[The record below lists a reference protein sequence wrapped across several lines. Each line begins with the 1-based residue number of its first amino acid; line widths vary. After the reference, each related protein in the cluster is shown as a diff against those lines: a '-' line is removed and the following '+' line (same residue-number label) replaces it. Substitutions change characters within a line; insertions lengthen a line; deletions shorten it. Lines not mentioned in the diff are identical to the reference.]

1 VQQWRD
7 AGSFSADVQ
16 WRTVS
21 TSVKSSQGN
30 YPPSSWLTKVKWTA
44 PVLADSTDLTAA
56 NAYGLTSFPYF
67 VMVGADGT
75 VKARATGELTLADV
89 QTLVAAAKA

>member
-1 VQQWRD
+1 
-7 AGSFSADVQ
+7 
-16 WRTVS
+16 
-21 TSVKSSQGN
+21 
-30 YPPSSWLTKVKWTA
+30 
-44 PVLADSTDLTAA
+44 VLADSTDLTAA